1 MKEREKMKRNKL
13 ITLGALL
20 TSSLIVALPLASC
33 SSSVKEETTTPPV
46 EPPTKPT
53 TPMIPTEPAK
63 RVITAYNS
71 YGIKK
76 VFEVSKIKYGVSG
89 NWKKNLTDKGINL
102 NFISYE
108 DDFDTTSISK
118 LVHTSFYITDKD
130 FNDLY
135 LAGNESVVDLNLT
148 DAESDAIFNGSKYTF
163 NLEGVK

>member
-1 MKEREKMKRNKL
+1 MKEREKMKKDNIKKISLVGTL
-13 ITLGALL
+13 IAGTALCV
-20 TSSLIVALPLASC
+20 TLPLASC
-33 SSSVKEETTTPPV
+33 SSSVEETL
-46 EPPTKPT
+46 PPTKPT

-71 YGIKK
+71 YGFKK

-89 NWKKNLTDKGINL
+89 NWKKNLTDKGINI

-118 LVHTSFYITDKD
+118 LVNTSFYVTDEV
-130 FNDLY
+130 FNALY
-135 LAGNESVVDLNLT
+135 KAGNQGSVKLDLT
-148 DAESDAIFNGSKYTF
+148 DAESDASFNGSKYTF

>member
-1 MKEREKMKRNKL
+1 
-13 ITLGALL
+13 
-20 TSSLIVALPLASC
+20 
-33 SSSVKEETTTPPV
+33 
-46 EPPTKPT
+46 
-53 TPMIPTEPAK
+53 MIPTEPAK

-118 LVHTSFYITDKD
+118 LVHTSFYITDEV
-130 FNDLY
+130 FNALY
-135 LAGNESVVDLNLT
+135 NAGNQSSVKLDLT
-148 DAESDAIFNGSKYTF
+148 DTESDASFNGSKYNF
-163 NLEGVK
+163 NLTGVK

>member
-1 MKEREKMKRNKL
+1 MKINKM

-20 TSSLIVALPLASC
+20 TGSLIVALPLITSC
-33 SSSVKEETTTPPV
+33 SSAKEETN
-46 EPPTKPT
+46 PPTKPT

-89 NWKKNLTDKGINL
+89 NWKKDITDKGINL

-108 DDFDTTSISK
+108 NGIDTTSISK
-118 LVHTSFYITDKD
+118 LVHTSFYITDEV
-130 FNDLY
+130 FNALDKAGTQGWVKLDL
-135 LAGNESVVDLNLT
+135 A
-148 DAESDAIFNGSKYTF
+148 DAESDATFNGTKYNF
-163 NLEGVK
+163 NLTGVK

>member
-1 MKEREKMKRNKL
+1 MRKNKL

-20 TSSLIVALPLASC
+20 TSSLIVALPLISC
-33 SSSVKEETTTPPV
+33 SSSVEEDTTT
-46 EPPTKPT
+46 PPTKPT
-53 TPMIPTEPAK
+53 TPLIPLEPAK
-63 RVITAYNS
+63 RMITAYNH
-71 YGIKK
+71 YGHKK

-89 NWKKNLTDKGINL
+89 NWKKDINDKGINL

-118 LVHTSFYITDKD
+118 LVKTSFYITDKD

-135 LAGNESVVDLNLT
+135 KAGNQGSVKLDLT
-148 DAESDAIFNGSKYTF
+148 DAESDASFNGSKYTF

>member
-1 MKEREKMKRNKL
+1 MKNNKIQKISLVGTL
-13 ITLGALL
+13 IAGTALC
-20 TSSLIVALPLASC
+20 VALPLASC
-33 SSSVKEETTTPPV
+33 SSSVEETL
-46 EPPTKPT
+46 PPTKPT
-53 TPMIPTEPAK
+53 TPLIPLEPAK

-118 LVHTSFYITDKD
+118 LVHTSFYITDKE

-135 LAGNESVVDLNLT
+135 LAGNESVVDLNLV
-148 DAESDAIFNGSKYTF
+148 DAESDASFNGSKYTF
-163 NLEGVK
+163 NLKGVK

>member
-33 SSSVKEETTTPPV
+33 SSSVEETL
-46 EPPTKPT
+46 PPTKPT
-53 TPMIPTEPAK
+53 TPLIPLEPAK

-71 YGIKK
+71 YGFKK

-118 LVHTSFYITDKD
+118 LVHTSFYITDEV
-130 FNDLY
+130 FNELY
-135 LAGNESVVDLNLT
+135 KAGNTGRVDLNLT
-148 DAESDAIFNGSKYTF
+148 DAESDASFNGSKYTF
-163 NLEGVK
+163 NLEGAK

>member
-1 MKEREKMKRNKL
+1 MNKIQKISLVGTL
-13 ITLGALL
+13 ISGTALC
-20 TSSLIVALPLASC
+20 VALPLASC
-33 SSSVKEETTTPPV
+33 SSSVEETL
-46 EPPTKPT
+46 PPTKPT

-63 RVITAYNS
+63 RIITAYDS
-71 YGIKK
+71 YGFKK

-89 NWKKNLTDKGINL
+89 NWKKNLTDKGINI

-135 LAGNESVVDLNLT
+135 LAGNESVVDLNLA
-148 DAESDAIFNGSKYTF
+148 DSESDAIFNGSKYTF
-163 NLEGVK
+163 NLEGAK

>member
-20 TSSLIVALPLASC
+20 TSSLIVALPLISC
-33 SSSVKEETTTPPV
+33 SSVKEETIPPV

-53 TPMIPTEPAK
+53 TPLIPLEPAK
-63 RVITAYNS
+63 RMITAYNH
-71 YGIKK
+71 YGHKK

-89 NWKKNLTDKGINL
+89 NWKKDINDKGINL

-118 LVHTSFYITDKD
+118 LVKTSFYITDKD

-135 LAGNESVVDLNLT
+135 KAGNTGRVDFNLT
-148 DAESDAIFNGSKYTF
+148 DAESDASFNGSKYTF
-163 NLEGVK
+163 NLEGGK

>member
-1 MKEREKMKRNKL
+1 MRKNKL

-20 TSSLIVALPLASC
+20 TSSLIVALPLISC
-33 SSSVKEETTTPPV
+33 SSSVEEDTTT
-46 EPPTKPT
+46 PPTKPT
-53 TPMIPTEPAK
+53 TPLIPLEPAK
-63 RVITAYNS
+63 RMITAYNH
-71 YGIKK
+71 YGHKK

-89 NWKKNLTDKGINL
+89 NWKKDINDKGINL

-118 LVHTSFYITDKD
+118 LVKTSFYITDKD

-135 LAGNESVVDLNLT
+135 KAGNQGSVELDLT
-148 DAESDAIFNGSKYTF
+148 DAESDASFNGSKYTF